1 MIKLDKKYF
10 ILALILIIGVILS
23 QNHPQSIE
31 INMVGSTSVQPI
43 CEQLAQAYME
53 THPNITINI
62 QGGGSNF
69 GIKSLSNEIAEIG
82 MCSMELEN
90 NYNLTTYELGNEGI
104 VIAVNPANNVTNLTD
119 YQLQQIY
126 SGNITNWQEVGGVNK
141 TITVLTREEGSGTLN
156 AFKKLIMNGSDITQ
170 NAIVLNSQGSLKQAI
185 GQNPDAIGFV
195 PYSYLDNSINAVA
208 INGIYPTMDSIANG
222 SYILQRPYLLL
233 TNSEINNQTQDFL
246 NWLNSSEATFIIN
259 QNRIV
264 RSF

>member
-10 ILALILIIGVILS
+10 ILIFILIIGFILS
-23 QNHPQSIE
+23 QNYPQSTE
-31 INMVGSTSVQPI
+31 INIVGSTSVQPV
-43 CEQLAQAYME
+43 CEQLAQSYME
-53 THPNITINI
+53 SHHNVTINI

-69 GIKSLSNEIAEIG
+69 GIRSLESDIADIG

-90 NYNLTTYELGNEGI
+90 DYNLTVHELGHEGI

-126 SGNITNWQEVGGVNK
+126 SGNITNWQEVGGENK
-141 TITVLTREEGSGTLN
+141 TIAVLTREEGSGTLT
-156 AFKKLIMNGSDITQ
+156 AFKKLIMGGNEITQ

-185 GQNPDAIGFV
+185 SQNPDAIGFV
-195 PYSYLDNSINAVA
+195 SYSYLDGSVNALA

-222 SYILQRPYLLL
+222 SYMLQRPFLLL
-233 TNSEINNQTQDFL
+233 TNGEANNQTQDFL
-246 NWLNSSEATFIIN
+246 IWLNSSDATQILN

-264 RSF
+264 RGV